1 MNPHLFAL
9 IEYEKNGA
17 ILKERGFTL
26 EKDEEQEM
34 KTMEYWSKGI
44 FESMRGDIK
53 KELREEVKKEVREEI
68 KKELREEIKKE
79 VREESSV
86 IFTLFADGKSDKE
99 VLKAFPELTSTEVEK
114 MRQEFEK
121 LKIKMNAGS

>member
-34 KTMEYWSKGI
+34 KNMESWSKGI
-44 FESMRGDIK
+44 FESMRDDIA
-53 KELREEVKKEVREEI
+53 EEVKREAREEGRLEGVMLF
-68 KKELREEIKKE
+68 KKVNHLLAKGMSDEEI
-79 VREESSV
+79 
-86 IFTLFADGKSDKE
+86 
-99 VLKAFPELTSTEVEK
+99 LKALPDVTA
-114 MRQEFEK
+114 EFVKDARESYEEDHQ
-121 LKIKMNAGS
+121 LSRN

>member
-1 MNPHLFAL
+1 MYITFPS
-9 IEYEKNGA
+9 
-17 ILKERGFTL
+17 L
-26 EKDEEQEM
+26 ELDGIKHCFST
-34 KTMEYWSKGI
+34 KLGGVSKGI

-68 KKELREEIKKE
+68 KKEVREEIKKE

-86 IFTLFADGKSDKE
+86 IFTLFADGKSEKE

>member
-68 KKELREEIKKE
+68 KKE